1 MTRGKQLEGLMTTVF
16 LTLKEAEELTEGKI
30 NLEFMLSI
38 VGSYITA
45 KGEGKLDDDVLP
57 PSQLFE
63 ERIFPIV
70 DGSTL
75 EVEDIEEDEE
85 VEEDG

>member
-1 MTRGKQLEGLMTTVF
+1 MTRGEQLEGLMTTVF

-45 KGEGKLDDDVLP
+45 KEEGKLDDDVLP
-57 PSQLFE
+57 PSKLFE
-63 ERIFPIV
+63 DRIFPIV
-70 DGSTL
+70 DDSTIT
-75 EVEDIEEDEE
+75 VESIAEEKAK
-85 VEEDG
+85 EDGE